1 MMIIITTTVISLM
14 SAYYVPGIG
23 LGLIH
28 ELAHVILH
36 NNPAVASQKWVL
48 LIFQLTDE
56 ETEVQRG

>member
-1 MMIIITTTVISLM
+1 M
-14 SAYYVPGIG
+14 SASYIPGIG

-36 NNPAVASQKWVL
+36 NNPAKATQKWVL

-56 ETEVQRG
+56 ETEVERG

>member
-1 MMIIITTTVISLM
+1 MI
-14 SAYYVPGIG
+14 AYYVLGIG

-36 NNPAVASQKWVL
+36 NSPAVATQKWVL
-48 LIFQLTDE
+48 FIFQLTDR